1 MLLVQKLTA
10 MDFMRNMFQGDVPVR
25 DWFSGIFRHKEMKEV
40 QTRFLNGEPISVFQ
54 LPGDSDTTFHAAF
67 NAGTHDLI
75 SYVTMT
81 ATQGDMFAQEI
92 GLHFCRFSMEKELG
106 ETVVKTIQKSQLGSA
121 ITYGLMLPYVPK
133 HISFQRQYTVV
144 FWDWEV
150 LLCDNNSSSK
160 GLPSI
165 DADVYSVEYLGLL
178 DVLRQV

>member
-1 MLLVQKLTA
+1 MGVGSGLADLTA
-10 MDFMRNMFQGDVPVR
+10 KN
-25 DWFSGIFRHKEMKEV
+25 
-40 QTRFLNGEPISVFQ
+40 EPAK
-54 LPGDSDTTFHAAF
+54 LPRKLLP
-67 NAGTHDLI
+67 NK
-75 SYVTMT
+75 
-81 ATQGDMFAQEI
+81 GDMFAQEI

-150 LLCDNNSSSK
+150 LLCDNSSSSK